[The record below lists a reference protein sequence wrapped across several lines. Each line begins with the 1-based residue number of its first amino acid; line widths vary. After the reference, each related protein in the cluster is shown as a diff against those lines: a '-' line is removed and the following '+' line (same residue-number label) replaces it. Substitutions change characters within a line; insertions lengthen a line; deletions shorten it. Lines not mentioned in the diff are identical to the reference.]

1 MTVSSSTRQHPR
13 ATVRVILSPAM
24 AEALERRA
32 RRNDRF
38 PWLEAGRIIRET
50 LVRDGEL
57 PVEDDVPS

>member
-1 MTVSSSTRQHPR
+1 MTATSATRAH
-13 ATVRVILSPAM
+13 TSVRVVLTPAA

-38 PWLEAGRIIRET
+38 PWLEAGRIIREA

-57 PVEDDVPS
+57 TADEQAKQ